1 MRKAVAGDVDEAKEM
16 CRMPKASITLVTA
29 KAAAVKGNSK
39 RRASI
44 SVKNKAEYIRRHLFK
59 RCRLFV
65 TRCRLVL
72 PLNT

>member
-1 MRKAVAGDVDEAKEM
+1 
-16 CRMPKASITLVTA
+16 MPKASITLVAA
-29 KAAAVKGNSK
+29 KATAVKGKSK

-72 PLNT
+72 PQNT

>member
-1 MRKAVAGDVDEAKEM
+1 MQDAKSVNHSRYRKSYGK
-16 CRMPKASITLVTA
+16 
-29 KAAAVKGNSK
+29 SK

-44 SVKNKAEYIRRHLFK
+44 SVKNKAKYIRRHLFK
-59 RCRLFV
+59 RCGLFV